1 MDYRNILSSD
11 NNFNIKS
18 QMMNNITILGA
29 GESGFGAAMLASQK
43 GHNVFVSDN
52 GNIKKDIKSI
62 FIENSIKFEENK
74 HTFDKIEFSDLII
87 KSPGIPNNSQIIS
100 KIRSAGIPIIS
111 EIEFASSYS
120 KSFKICITGSNGK
133 TTTTKLIHHIL
144 DKSGIDVGLA
154 GNIGESFS
162 KMLLSGDKDVYV
174 LEISSFQLDDIKEFK
189 PNISVITNITEDHL
203 DRYENDFSKYVE
215 AKLKIMSNQDESD
228 YLIYNSDD
236 KTLMNVLKNKKL
248 SVNKI
253 SIGIENN
260 NQNQVLVDNNI
271 LFNKKKT
278 IMINTEEFALK
289 GRHNL
294 LNAMAAITVSDL
306 LKIDNEIIRES
317 LLTFSGLPHRLEQFL
332 KIQGVNYIN
341 DSKATNINAAYYALD
356 SMKSP
361 TVWIAGGVDK
371 GNDYN
376 QLLPIVREKVKA
388 IICLGIDNSRIIETF
403 KPVIEII
410 VETES
415 ITEAVKVANKIAEK
429 KDNVLL
435 SPACASFDL
444 FENYEDR
451 GDQFKKAVRNL

>member
-1 MDYRNILSSD
+1 M
-11 NNFNIKS
+11 IK
-18 QMMNNITILGA
+18 NITILGA
-29 GESGFGAAMLASQK
+29 GESGFGAAMLANQK
-43 GHNVFVSDN
+43 GHNVFVSDS
-52 GNIKKDIKSI
+52 GNIREDIKSI
-62 FIENSIKFEENK
+62 FLENSIKFEEKN
-74 HTFDKIEFSDLII
+74 HSFGKIEFSDLVI
-87 KSPGIPNNSQIIS
+87 KSPGISNSSEIIS
-100 KIRSAGIPIIS
+100 KIRSIDIPIIS

-120 KSFKICITGSNGK
+120 NSFKICITGTNGK

-144 DKSGIDVGLA
+144 NKSGLDVGLA
-154 GNIGESFS
+154 GNIGDSFS
-162 KMLLSGDKDVYV
+162 KMLLSGDKDIYV
-174 LEISSFQLDDIKEFK
+174 LEISSFQLDDIKKFK
-189 PNISVITNITEDHL
+189 PNISIITNIIEDHL
-203 DRYENDFSKYVE
+203 DRYENDFGKYVD
-215 AKLKIMSNQDESD
+215 AKMKIIKNQDESD

-236 KTLMNVLKNKKL
+236 KALMEVLKNKKL
-248 SVNKI
+248 PVNKI

-260 NQNQVLVDNNI
+260 HQNRVFIDNNI
-271 LFNKKKT
+271 FSNKKKT

-306 LKIDNEIIRES
+306 LKIDNKIIRES
-317 LLTFSGLPHRLEQFL
+317 LLTFSGLPHRLENFL

-341 DSKATNINAAYYALD
+341 DSKATNVNAAYYALD

-371 GNDYN
+371 GNDYSE
-376 QLLPIVREKVKA
+376 LLPIVREKVKA
-388 IICLGIDNSRIIETF
+388 IICLGIDNAKIIETF

-444 FENYEDR
+444 FDSYEDR

>member
-1 MDYRNILSSD
+1 M
-11 NNFNIKS
+11 IK
-18 QMMNNITILGA
+18 NITILGA
-29 GESGFGAAMLASQK
+29 GESGFGAAMLANQK
-43 GHNVFVSDN
+43 GHNVFVSDS
-52 GNIKKDIKSI
+52 GNIREDIKSI
-62 FIENSIKFEENK
+62 FLENSIKFEEKN
-74 HTFDKIEFSDLII
+74 HSFGKIEFSDLVI
-87 KSPGIPNNSQIIS
+87 KSPGISNSSEIIS
-100 KIRSAGIPIIS
+100 KIRSIDIPIIS

-120 KSFKICITGSNGK
+120 NSFKICITGTNGK

-144 DKSGIDVGLA
+144 NKSGLDVGLA
-154 GNIGESFS
+154 GNIGDSFS
-162 KMLLSGDKDVYV
+162 KMLLSGDKDIYV
-174 LEISSFQLDDIKEFK
+174 IEISSFQLDDIKKFK
-189 PNISVITNITEDHL
+189 PNISIITNIIEDHL

-215 AKLKIMSNQDESD
+215 AKMKIIKNQDESD

-236 KTLMNVLKNKKL
+236 KALMEVLKNKKL
-248 SVNKI
+248 PVNKI

-260 NQNQVLVDNNI
+260 HQNRVFIDNNI
-271 LFNKKKT
+271 FSNKKKT

-306 LKIDNEIIRES
+306 LKIDNKIIRES
-317 LLTFSGLPHRLEQFL
+317 LLTFSGLPHRLENFL

-341 DSKATNINAAYYALD
+341 DSKATNVNAAYYALD

-371 GNDYN
+371 GNDYSE
-376 QLLPIVREKVKA
+376 LLPIVREKVKA
-388 IICLGIDNSRIIETF
+388 IICLGIDNAKIIETF

-444 FENYEDR
+444 FDSYEDR